1 MKAKFLIPLGLF
13 VVLVMFLAVG
23 LGLDPR
29 DVPSPL
35 VNKPAPAF
43 KVSQLEQADLQF
55 SPEVLKGKVWL
66 LNVWASWCVA
76 CREEHP
82 VLLEFSRS
90 RMIPIV
96 GLDYRDQRKD
106 AMNVIRRSGNPY
118 DLIAFDGDGRV
129 GIDYG
134 VYGVPES
141 YLIDKAGMIRY
152 KHTGPITDEALQK
165 TIIPLI
171 KELNKS

>member
-55 SPEVLKGKVWL
+55 SPEDLKGKVWL

>member
-1 MKAKFLIPLGLF
+1 MKAKFLVPLGLF

-43 KVSQLEQADLQF
+43 KISQLEQPELQF
-55 SPEVLKGKVWL
+55 SPEDLKGKVWL
-66 LNVWASWCVA
+66 FNVWASWCVA

-82 VLLEFSRS
+82 VLMEFSRS

>member
-55 SPEVLKGKVWL
+55 SPEDLKGKVWL
-66 LNVWASWCVA
+66 LYVWASWCVA

-134 VYGVPES
+134 VHGVPES